1 MQKFVVAMLFTGGCA
16 SDPALPGY
24 AGLEPGAATAVIEAQ
39 PTQDSNASPQPFTVV
54 TARVTGDPD
63 GVLEVVFGDGGP
75 RELRLSLSG
84 SFTRDSLL
92 TSDAVYRESDA
103 LEWVSIPPEDF
114 GGGINVQQA
123 GAGGFTF
130 RAEYILH
137 PGSTEALQQVILSAR
152 GDVAYP

>member
-1 MQKFVVAMLFTGGCA
+1 MAKFVVMIVFAGCA
-16 SDPALPGY
+16 SDPEPGY

-39 PTQDSNASPQPFTVV
+39 PTQDSNADPQPFTVA

-63 GVLEVVFGDGGP
+63 SVLEVVFGDGGQ

-92 TSDAVYRESDA
+92 TSEAVYRESET
-103 LEWVSIPPEDF
+103 LEWVNVPPSEL
-114 GGGINVQQA
+114 GGGINVEQA
-123 GAGGFTF
+123 ASGGFTF
-130 RAEYILH
+130 HAEYILH
-137 PGSTEALQQVILSAR
+137 PGSADAVEQVILSAR